1 MTGRVALEGTRGR
14 ALAPPV
20 LEPLLVCGAD
30 RDAQAERLRQATLV
44 IRDGDEV
51 IAAAVCRL
59 AARELRVEELGM
71 VRANGDDEM
80 ADVVLDALETAA
92 LVAGSER
99 LVVFSASRPLRRAM
113 RLLGYVPQTVG
124 QRLGFV
130 HHVQTTE
137 PALRQRRITA
147 ETEA

>member
-1 MTGRVALEGTRGR
+1 MTGRVAIEGTRNR
-14 ALAPPV
+14 ALAPAA

-30 RDAQAERLRQATLV
+30 REAQAERLRHATLV
-44 IRDGDEV
+44 LRTDEGV
-51 IAAAVCRL
+51 IAAAVCRHMP
-59 AARELRVEELGM
+59 RELRIEELGM
-71 VRANGDDEM
+71 IRANGDDEL

-99 LVVFSASRPLRRAM
+99 MVIFSTSRPLRRAM

-130 HHVQTTE
+130 HNVQTSPSY
-137 PALRQRRITA
+137 PAAR
-147 ETEA
+147 

>member
-14 ALAPPV
+14 MLAPAV

-30 RDAQAERLRQATLV
+30 RDAQHERLRQATLV
-44 IRDGDEV
+44 VRDGESV
-51 IAAAVCRL
+51 IAAAVCRQSC
-59 AARELRVEELGM
+59 REFRIEELGM
-71 VRANGDDEM
+71 IRANGDDEM

-130 HHVQTTE
+130 HHVQTADT
-137 PALRQRRITA
+137 ALRQRRMIA

>member
-1 MTGRVALEGTRGR
+1 MTGAVTIEGTRGR
-14 ALAPPV
+14 ALTPDA
-20 LEPLLVCGAD
+20 LEPLLVYGAD
-30 RDAQAERLRQATLV
+30 REAQAERLRSATLL
-44 IRDGDEV
+44 ISAGESV
-51 IAAAVCRL
+51 IAAAVCRQL
-59 AARELRVEELGM
+59 PRELRVEEIGM
-71 VRANGDDEM
+71 VRAHGDDEM
-80 ADVVLDALETAA
+80 ADVVMDALETAA

-130 HHVQTTE
+130 HHVQSTE
-137 PALRQRRITA
+137 PALRHRRMVA

>member
-1 MTGRVALEGTRGR
+1 
-14 ALAPPV
+14 
-20 LEPLLVCGAD
+20 
-30 RDAQAERLRQATLV
+30 
-44 IRDGDEV
+44 
-51 IAAAVCRL
+51 
-59 AARELRVEELGM
+59 M

-130 HHVQTTE
+130 HHVQTTDT
-137 PALRQRRITA
+137 ALRQRRMVA